1 MTWSP
6 MIALKR
12 AEPFAMNHASKVF
25 EATNV
30 AFDSEWSLAGGVRC
44 GDQIEASFISTL
56 KPLRLDRQ
64 YDPA

>member
-1 MTWSP
+1 
-6 MIALKR
+6 
-12 AEPFAMNHASKVF
+12 MNHASKVF